1 MADPV
6 LDHTPT
12 NVPDLAAEFKSAAE
26 LTLA

>member
-1 MADPV
+1 MADPG

-12 NVPDLAAEFKSAAE
+12 NVPDLAAEFKSPAE